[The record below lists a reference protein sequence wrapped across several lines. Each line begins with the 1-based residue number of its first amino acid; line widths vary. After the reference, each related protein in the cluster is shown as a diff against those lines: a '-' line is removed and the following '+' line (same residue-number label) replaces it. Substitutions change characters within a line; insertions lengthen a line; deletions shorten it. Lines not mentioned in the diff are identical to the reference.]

1 MPVPSPRYKI
11 LPVRGNIASLN
22 AALADL
28 VEGEICYAFDEDQ
41 YYQKEGGVLVPVGA
55 TKAQGLLADSAIQ
68 PGDNVS
74 ELTNDAA
81 YVNAAG
87 AAAAAPVQS
96 VAGKTG
102 VVTLVKAD
110 VGLSNVDNTSDL
122 DKPISTATQS
132 ALNLKADLVGG
143 VIPNSQ
149 LPSLAISE
157 YLGSVNSQAAMLA
170 LTGQR
175 GDWCIR
181 TDTGS
186 TWVITTDGGSLLS
199 DWTQL
204 ATPADAV
211 ASVNGY
217 TGTVVLGK
225 VDVGLGNV
233 DNTSDLSK
241 PVSTATQTALNLKA
255 NLASPAL
262 TGTPTAPTATAGTN
276 TTQLATTAF
285 VGAAIT
291 AAAVPSA
298 SETVQGKVELATAA
312 ETTTGT
318 DNTRAV
324 HPAGLKVE
332 LDKKANL
339 ASPAL
344 TGTPT
349 APTATAGTNTTQ
361 IATTAFVTDAVNTAD
376 EWTRTGTTLA
386 PKTAGDVVAVSAG
399 TAALPGLS
407 VVGDA
412 DTGISSSAANTLDIS
427 TGGTG
432 RVRVNSTVQTLNE
445 IYGSTYYPVV
455 TQVDVGTGSNQI
467 PLNSYL
473 GTMAFQDA
481 SAFTG
486 SIGLGSASYPSLSV
500 TGDENTGLYS
510 PGADQ
515 LAISTGGTGR
525 LFVDASGK
533 VGVNKSAPA
542 AQLHINGASSATNL
556 LVDATGT
563 AFSVYNDNAIGEV
576 RLSAVDTAGTNTKY
590 LTFYTNPTGSSNGVE
605 RMRITNDGYL
615 RLAGAGIQFNG
626 DTADAN
632 SLDDYEEGTFTPTII
647 GTSTAG
653 TGTYTQRIGNY
664 TKAGNRVFFKIF
676 LIWTAHTGTGN
687 MRVSGLPYTAAGTTF
702 EQSALA
708 VSASDLAFP
717 GSLGAFTVGT
727 TTLVYL
733 RTFSTG
739 SAEADVAID
748 TAGTLKISGSYRA

>member
-1 MPVPSPRYKI
+1 MPVPPIRNKI

-22 AALADL
+22 AVLADL
-28 VEGEICYAFDEDQ
+28 FEGEICYAFDEDQ
-41 YYQKEGGVLVPVGA
+41 YYQKENGVLVAVGA

-74 ELTNDAA
+74 ALTNDAA
-81 YVNAAG
+81 YVDATG

-102 VVTLVKAD
+102 AVMLVKGD
-110 VGLSNVDNTSDL
+110 VDLGNVDNTSDL
-122 DKPISTATQS
+122 NKPISTATQS

-199 DWTQL
+199 HWTQL

-211 ASVNGY
+211 TSVNGY

-225 VDVGLGNV
+225 ADVGLGNV
-233 DNTSDLSK
+233 DNTSDLNK

-255 NLASPAL
+255 NLASPTL
-262 TGTPTAPTATAGTN
+262 TGTPTAPTATPGTN

-285 VGAAIT
+285 VA
-291 AAAVPSA
+291 
-298 SETVQGKVELATAA
+298 
-312 ETTTGT
+312 
-318 DNTRAV
+318 
-324 HPAGLKVE
+324 
-332 LDKKANL
+332 
-339 ASPAL
+339 
-344 TGTPT
+344 
-349 APTATAGTNTTQ
+349 
-361 IATTAFVTDAVNTAD
+361 DAVSTAD

-399 TAALPGLS
+399 TAALPGLTP
-407 VVGDA
+407 VGDA
-412 DTGISSSAANTLDIS
+412 DTGISFPVANTLDVS
-427 TGGTG
+427 AGGTG

-500 TGDENTGLYS
+500 TGDENTGLFS

-515 LAISTGGTGR
+515 LAISTGGIQRATVDSSGR
-525 LFVDASGK
+525 LL
-533 VGVNKSAPA
+533 VGTSIARANFFNTTLSSIL
-542 AQLHINGASSATNL
+542 QIEGASSSDSANSRFISQTF
-556 LVDATGT
+556 GT
-563 AFSVYNDNAIGEV
+563 AGAGGPIYTFAKHRSNSVGGTTVVQSADDLGL
-576 RLSAVDTAGTNTKY
+576 LSFQGSDGTEFVAGAQISAQVDGTPGTNNMPGRIVLST
-590 LTFYTNPTGSSNGVE
+590 TPSGSATPVE
-605 RMRITNDGYL
+605 RLRITNDGYL
-615 RLAGAGIQFNG
+615 RLAGKGIQFNG

-632 SLDDYEEGTFTPTII
+632 SLDDYEEGTWTPSI
-647 GTSTAG
+647 GGTATYSQQVGIYTKVGRLVTASFLLTVTTRG
-653 TGTYTQRIGNY
+653 TGSQQAI
-664 TKAGNRVFFKIF
+664 
-676 LIWTAHTGTGN
+676 
-687 MRVSGLPYTAAGTTF
+687 SGLPFTSAANSRYAGSVSRFASLAANTIALSCYVPAVNTLIAFFSVNASGTSGTLDPNVIGDGTTI
-702 EQSALA
+702 E
-708 VSASDLAFP
+708 
-717 GSLGAFTVGT
+717 GSITYSV
-727 TTLVYL
+727 
-733 RTFSTG
+733 
-739 SAEADVAID
+739 
-748 TAGTLKISGSYRA
+748 